1 MAFLTSAGVTGWER
15 ERERERVAVL
25 VGLCCRWCDD
35 PQLVGPSLLNDLHH
49 VIIRY
54 IMVGGLG
61 HKGMFLRLCEYLD
74 HLWRVRCHVMGTS
87 DCSHDITDGG
97 LVRLVGGRIN

>member
-1 MAFLTSAGVTGWER
+1 MAFLTSAGVTR
-15 ERERERVAVL
+15 ERESCRF
-25 VGLCCRWCDD
+25 GLCRRWCDD

-61 HKGMFLRLCEYLD
+61 HKGMFLRILIICGGSD
-74 HLWRVRCHVMGTS
+74 VTS
-87 DCSHDITDGG
+87 WVPVTLMASRMVG
-97 LVRLVGGRIN
+97 LSDLLEEN